1 MNSTAIAAL
10 FALAAAPALA
20 APVTI
25 DFEPLPTQN
34 FPNGQ
39 VFEGVEFRN
48 PAATPAPQIRIF
60 DDPVRTS
67 YLLAC
72 DLSVGGNPCEFPL
85 EVIFAGPVNA
95 LSFNVVAEDAPG
107 FAGSVEYFTTGGSG
121 MVDIFLDGDANTKE
135 AVNLAAIM
143 DITRLVI
150 TPDDVAG
157 LGYDDFTFRTSEV
170 PVPPALAL
178 MATALGGLGLL
189 RRRRGA

>member
-1 MNSTAIAAL
+1 
-10 FALAAAPALA
+10 
-20 APVTI
+20 
-25 DFEPLPTQN
+25 
-34 FPNGQ
+34 
-39 VFEGVEFRN
+39 
-48 PAATPAPQIRIF
+48 
-60 DDPVRTS
+60 
-67 YLLAC
+67 
-72 DLSVGGNPCEFPL
+72 
-85 EVIFAGPVNA
+85 
-95 LSFNVVAEDAPG
+95 
-107 FAGSVEYFTTGGSG
+107 